1 MSNSIMKH
9 IKIVMIIKQV
19 KQPLVLKVGKLMRTK
34 KKKMRK
40 KTSCKLGIYDVNG
53 KNRSEIEENIKR
65 ILFCCCIFTA
75 LKL

>member
-34 KKKMRK
+34 KDEKKNLMQIGYLRRK
-40 KTSCKLGIYDVNG
+40 W
-53 KNRSEIEENIKR
+53 
-65 ILFCCCIFTA
+65 
-75 LKL
+75 